1 MCGNIMIF
9 VACHKPYYIPSI
21 DFLKG
26 IQVGA
31 ALNNERFAG
40 MLADNCGDNI
50 SNLNQSYCELTAQY
64 WAWKNY
70 KTDIVGFFHYR
81 RYLKFIC
88 SNDNVLPYI
97 IKKLPVLSELYKW
110 GYDKENINGLFN
122 SYDIVVPYQEQFYV
136 SVYKQYVDS
145 KDHYKKDL
153 DKVIDIIKKRY
164 PYMIKSMDEYLS
176 SNMIY
181 FGNVY
186 VMKWNVFNNYMTWL
200 FDILFEFD
208 TQKDVKGYNKQAL
221 RVNGYLAE
229 RLFGIYLTY
238 IINNTKLKICHVQK
252 VHFECF
258 EGSSLS
264 YFKKKM
270 INILLPPGSY
280 RRFLVKKLFRG

>member
-31 ALNNERFAG
+31 ALNDKRFAG
-40 MLADNCGDNI
+40 MLTDNYGDNI

-70 KTDIVGFFHYR
+70 KADIVGFFHYR
-81 RYLKFIC
+81 RYLKFVC
-88 SNDNVLPYI
+88 SNDSVLPYI
-97 IKKLPVLSELYKW
+97 IKKLPVLPELYKW
-110 GYDKENINGLFN
+110 GYDKENINGLFS
-122 SYDIVVPYQEQFYV
+122 SYDVIVPYPEKFYV
-136 SVYKQYVDS
+136 SVYKQYINS
-145 KDHYKKDL
+145 KDHYQNDL
-153 DKVIDIIKKRY
+153 DKIIDIIKIRY
-164 PYMIKSMDEYLS
+164 PYMIKSMEEYL
-176 SNMIY
+176 NGDLIY
-181 FGNVY
+181 FANVY
-186 VMKWNVFNNYMTWL
+186 VMKWEIFDKYMTWL

-208 TQKDVKGYNKQAL
+208 VQKNVKGYNKQAL

-252 VHFECF
+252 FILNVLKVVICRI
-258 EGSSLS
+258 LR
-264 YFKKKM
+264 KK
-270 INILLPPGSY
+270 
-280 RRFLVKKLFRG
+280 